1 MVLAIAG
8 WALSVIVAFGVG
20 KTFGTKIDAT
30 VVAELEKAEKSAST
44 EAKALAI
51 WLKGKLH
58 I

>member
-1 MVLAIAG
+1 MLLAIAG

-20 KTFGTKIDAT
+20 KVLGTKIDAT
-30 VVAELEKAEKSAST
+30 VVAELEKAEKGAST

-51 WLKGKLH
+51 WLTGKLH